1 MSVITIVNV
10 DVQTPAGKR
19 YQVAETIFKM
29 NGETKTKKIMSFANP
44 AVFNTL
50 KDAKSGEEY
59 SITQEKDGNGYWQ
72 WTSISKGGSVG
83 ETTTAA
89 QAAPARKE
97 SSYTGRD
104 FESKEERAERQRL
117 IVRQSCLAQA
127 VATLSAGVKSPP
139 TVADVLSTAD
149 QYVAWVTDAP
159 DLFDTPN
166 DLEV

>member
-1 MSVITIVNV
+1 MPVITIVNV

-19 YQVAETIFKM
+19 YQMAEVIYKQD
-29 NGETKTKKIMSFANP
+29 GETKTKKIMSFANP
-44 AVFNTL
+44 GVFAVV
-50 KDAKSGEEY
+50 KEAKSGEQY
-59 SITQEKDGNGYWQ
+59 TITQEKDQNNYWQ